1 MKSLKKTFRRLTK
14 AYDFRKY
21 NFILIIC
28 VLILSAIGV
37 MAVGSARQSLQ
48 LRQLMGVCLGIV
60 GMITLSL
67 ISYKWITKFYWL
79 IYGVTIAGL
88 ILVLFFGNVVNGARR
103 WIDVGPITI
112 QPSELAK
119 LFLIIFVSTYITK
132 YRERLNTWPVLG
144 GLGILIL
151 VPAFLIYKE
160 PSMSSTITVLL
171 IVMAVIFAGGLSYK
185 IMGGAVLV
193 IIPLAVIFLSIVVQ
207 EDQKLIEPYQ
217 RRRIMA
223 FFEPE
228 EYATDTAY
236 QQNNSV
242 IAIGSGQL
250 TGKGLNSNTTTSVKN
265 GNFIAEPQTD
275 FIFAIIGEELGFVG
289 CMLIIALVIIC
300 VIQCI
305 RIGLKSPDFTGK
317 LICAGVGA
325 WIGLQSFINIGVATQ
340 VLPNTGVPLPFVSY
354 GISSV
359 VSLFAGVGMVLN
371 VGLQVGNYS
380 KRGLVL
386 KR

>member
-14 AYDFRKY
+14 AYDFRNY

-28 VLILSAIGV
+28 VLILSAIGI
-37 MAVGSARQSLQ
+37 MAVGSARPSLQ
-48 LRQLMGVCLGIV
+48 LRQLVGVCLGVV
-60 GMITLSL
+60 GMTIMSL
-67 ISYKWITKFYWL
+67 ISYKWITKFYWI
-79 IYGVTIAGL
+79 IYGVTNVA
-88 ILVLFFGNVVNGARR
+88 LVLVLLFGNVVNGARR

-171 IVMAVIFAGGLSYK
+171 IVMAIVFVGGLSYK
-185 IMGGAVLV
+185 IIGGAFLV
-193 IIPLAVIFLSIVVQ
+193 IIPLAVIFLSIVVR

-217 RRRIMA
+217 RNRIMA

-250 TGKGLNSNTTTSVKN
+250 TGKGLNSNTTASVKN

-354 GISSV
+354 GLSSV

-371 VGLQVGNYS
+371 VGIQVGNYS

-386 KR
+386 KK

>member
-160 PSMSSTITVLL
+160 PSISG
-171 IVMAVIFAGGLSYK
+171 VIGAFDGDGGHLCRW
-185 IMGGAVLV
+185 
-193 IIPLAVIFLSIVVQ
+193 P
-207 EDQKLIEPYQ
+207 
-217 RRRIMA
+217 
-223 FFEPE
+223 
-228 EYATDTAY
+228 
-236 QQNNSV
+236 
-242 IAIGSGQL
+242 
-250 TGKGLNSNTTTSVKN
+250 
-265 GNFIAEPQTD
+265 
-275 FIFAIIGEELGFVG
+275 
-289 CMLIIALVIIC
+289 
-300 VIQCI
+300 
-305 RIGLKSPDFTGK
+305 
-317 LICAGVGA
+317 
-325 WIGLQSFINIGVATQ
+325 
-340 VLPNTGVPLPFVSY
+340 
-354 GISSV
+354 
-359 VSLFAGVGMVLN
+359 
-371 VGLQVGNYS
+371 
-380 KRGLVL
+380 
-386 KR
+386 

>member
-14 AYDFRKY
+14 AYDFRNY

-28 VLILSAIGV
+28 VLILSAIGI
-37 MAVGSARQSLQ
+37 MAVGSARPSLQ
-48 LRQLMGVCLGIV
+48 LRQLVGVCLGVV
-60 GMITLSL
+60 GMTIMSL
-67 ISYKWITKFYWL
+67 ISYKWITKFYWI
-79 IYGVTIAGL
+79 IYGVTNVA
-88 ILVLFFGNVVNGARR
+88 LVLVLLFGNVVNGARR

-171 IVMAVIFAGGLSYK
+171 IVMAIVFVGGLSYK
-185 IMGGAVLV
+185 IIGGAFLV
-193 IIPLAVIFLSIVVQ
+193 IIPLAVIFLSIVVR

-217 RRRIMA
+217 RNRIMA

-250 TGKGLNSNTTTSVKN
+250 TGKGLNSNTTASVKN

-354 GISSV
+354 GLSSV

-386 KR
+386 KK